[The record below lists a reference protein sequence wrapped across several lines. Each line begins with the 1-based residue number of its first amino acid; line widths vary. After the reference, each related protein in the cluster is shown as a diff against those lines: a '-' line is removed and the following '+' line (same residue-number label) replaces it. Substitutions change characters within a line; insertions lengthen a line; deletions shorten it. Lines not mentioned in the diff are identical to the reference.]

1 MPRGE
6 RLFTMTIEF
15 FREVIKNNSDEELL
29 KTYVASQIE
38 ESKNFLKADWQKENG
53 PFIKII
59 KDEILKRMGN

>member
-1 MPRGE
+1 
-6 RLFTMTIEF
+6 MTIDF
-15 FREVIKNNSDEELL
+15 FREVVKNNSNEELL

-38 ESKNFLKADWQKENG
+38 ESKNFLKAEWQKENG